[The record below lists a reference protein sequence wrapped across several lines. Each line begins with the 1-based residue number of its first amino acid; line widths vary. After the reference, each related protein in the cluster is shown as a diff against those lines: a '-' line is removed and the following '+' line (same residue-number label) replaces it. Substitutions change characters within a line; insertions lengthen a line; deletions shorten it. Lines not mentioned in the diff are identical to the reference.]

1 MAIEVQPMAY
11 WHDLSWS
18 VRQRELNED
27 GSITPGRIER
37 LEDLAFTYELERAEI
52 KTKWQKEIKYD
63 IFENPVTKKK
73 KDGKRKVVKINKQ
86 VIKPIFKQQSITF
99 STTYKTALGTL
110 DILGK
115 IEEIRE
121 MIGYAAPLVL
131 GREYWDT
138 HGKLTAWPRVWG
150 LFEMQLT
157 KVQVGQTQL
166 DELGRLLEATVK
178 FTLTQT
184 TDEAI
189 IAATMTQP
197 SDGTKLLLQAW
208 VKDGYNYEVVDPST
222 YKDKTNPKKKKW
234 FELIDGEYVKTQDT
248 TVNMSKTYYQRSIN
262 TKVVPTQYWSAI
274 NVIPDPNM
282 KALKK
287 QKKQDKQRAKKQA
300 KKALKEQVA
309 AINAQINGEATGG
322 TT

>member
-1 MAIEVQPMAY
+1 MAMEIQPMAY

-37 LEDLAFTYELERAEI
+37 LEDLAFTYELERAEVR
-52 KTKWQKEIKYD
+52 TKAYKEIKYD
-63 IFENPVTKKK
+63 IFDNPITKKK
-73 KDGKRKVVKINKQ
+73 KDGTKKVVGAKKQ
-86 VIKPIFKQQSITF
+86 YIKAVFKQQSITF

-138 HGKLTAWPRVWG
+138 YGKLTAWPRVWG

-184 TDEAI
+184 TDEAV

-208 VKDGYNYEVVDPST
+208 VKDGFNYELIDPST
-222 YKDKTNPKKKKW
+222 YEEGTNPKKSKW
-234 FELIDGEYVKTQDT
+234 FELIGDEYVKTQDKT
-248 TVNMSKTYYQRSIN
+248 INMSKTYYRRSIN
-262 TKVVPTQYWSAI
+262 QEVVPQQYWSAI

-287 QKKQDKQRAKKQA
+287 QKKQDKKRAKEEA
-300 KKALKEQVA
+300 KKAFKEAKQA
-309 AINAQINGEATGG
+309 LNEQINSI
-322 TT
+322 

>member
-1 MAIEVQPMAY
+1 MAMEIQPMAY

-37 LEDLAFTYELERAEI
+37 LEDLAFTYELERAEVR
-52 KTKWQKEIKYD
+52 TKAYKEIKYD
-63 IFENPVTKKK
+63 IFDNPITKKK
-73 KDGKRKVVKINKQ
+73 KDGTKKVVGAKKQ
-86 VIKPIFKQQSITF
+86 YIKAVFKQQSITF

-138 HGKLTAWPRVWG
+138 YGKLTAWPRVWG

-184 TDEAI
+184 TDEAV

-208 VKDGYNYEVVDPST
+208 VKDGFNYELIDPST
-222 YKDKTNPKKKKW
+222 YEEGTNPKKSKW
-234 FELIDGEYVKTQDT
+234 FELIGDEYVKTQDKT
-248 TVNMSKTYYQRSIN
+248 INMSKTYYRRSIN
-262 TKVVPTQYWSAI
+262 QEVVPQQYWSAI

-287 QKKQDKQRAKKQA
+287 QKKQDKKRAKEDA
-300 KKALKEQVA
+300 KKAFKEAKQA
-309 AINAQINGEATGG
+309 LNEQINSI
-322 TT
+322 

>member
-1 MAIEVQPMAY
+1 MEVQPMAY
-11 WHDLSWS
+11 WHDLSWA
-18 VRQRELNED
+18 VRQREVAED

-37 LEDLAFTYELERAEI
+37 LEDLAFTYELEKAEV
-52 KTKWQKEIKYD
+52 KTKAYKEISYD
-63 IFENPVTKKK
+63 IFDNPITKKK
-73 KDGKRKVVKINKQ
+73 KDGTKKVVTAKKQ
-86 VIKPIFKQQSITF
+86 YIKATFKQQSITF

-184 TDEAI
+184 TDEAV

-222 YKDKTNPKKKKW
+222 YEEGTNPKKNKW
-234 FELIDGEYVKTQDT
+234 FELIDGEYVKTKDK
-248 TVNMSKTYYQRSIN
+248 TVNQSKTYYQRSIN
-262 TKVVPTQYWSAI
+262 TDVVPTQYWSAI

-287 QKKQDKQRAKKQA
+287 QKKQDKKRKKEEA
-300 KKALKEQVA
+300 KKALKEQKR
-309 AINAQINGEATGG
+309 AINEQLNSETTGG
-322 TT
+322 

>member
-1 MAIEVQPMAY
+1 MEVQPMAY

-18 VRQRELNED
+18 VRQRELNAD

-37 LEDLAFTYELERAEI
+37 LEDLAFTYELEKAEV
-52 KTKWQKEIKYD
+52 KTKAIKEISYD
-63 IFENPVTKKK
+63 IFDNPIVKKK
-73 KDGKRKVVKINKQ
+73 KDGAKKVVTAKKQ
-86 VIKPIFKQQSITF
+86 YVKATFKQQSITF
-99 STTYKTALGTL
+99 TTTYKTALGTL

-157 KVQVGQTQL
+157 KVQVGQTKL

-208 VKDGYNYEVVDPST
+208 VKDGYNYELVDPST
-222 YKDKTNPKKKKW
+222 YTDETNPKKNKW
-234 FELIDGEYVKTQDT
+234 FELIDGEYVKTKDK
-248 TVNMSKTYYQRSIN
+248 TVNQSKTYYQRSIN
-262 TKVVPTQYWSAI
+262 QEVVPPQYWSAI

-287 QKKQDKQRAKKQA
+287 QKKQDKKRAKEEA
-300 KKALKEQVA
+300 KRALKEQKA
-309 AINAQINGEATGG
+309 AINAELNAQTQTGG
-322 TT
+322 

>member
-1 MAIEVQPMAY
+1 MAMEIQPMAY

-37 LEDLAFTYELERAEI
+37 LEDLAFTYELERAEV
-52 KTKWQKEIKYD
+52 KTKAYKEIKYD
-63 IFENPVTKKK
+63 IFDNPITKKK
-73 KDGKRKVVKINKQ
+73 KDGTKKVVGAKKQ
-86 VIKPIFKQQSITF
+86 YIKAVFKQQSITF

-138 HGKLTAWPRVWG
+138 YGKLTAWPRVWG

-184 TDEAI
+184 TDEAV

-208 VKDGYNYEVVDPST
+208 VKDGFNYELIDPST
-222 YKDKTNPKKKKW
+222 YEEGTNPKKSKW
-234 FELIDGEYVKTQDT
+234 FELIGDEYVKTQDKT
-248 TVNMSKTYYQRSIN
+248 INMSKTYYRRSIN
-262 TKVVPTQYWSAI
+262 QEVVPQQYWSAI

-287 QKKQDKQRAKKQA
+287 QKKQDKKRAKEDA
-300 KKALKEQVA
+300 KKAFKEAKQA
-309 AINAQINGEATGG
+309 LNEQINSI
-322 TT
+322 

>member
-1 MAIEVQPMAY
+1 MAMEIQPMAY

-37 LEDLAFTYELERAEI
+37 LEDLAFTYELERAEVR
-52 KTKWQKEIKYD
+52 TKAYKEIKYD
-63 IFENPVTKKK
+63 IFDNPITKKK
-73 KDGKRKVVKINKQ
+73 KDGTKKVVGAKKQ
-86 VIKPIFKQQSITF
+86 YIKAVFKQQSITF

-138 HGKLTAWPRVWG
+138 YGKLTAWPRVWG

-184 TDEAI
+184 TDEAV

-208 VKDGYNYEVVDPST
+208 VKDGFNYELIDPST
-222 YKDKTNPKKKKW
+222 YEEGTNPKKSKW
-234 FELIDGEYVKTQDT
+234 FELIGDEYVKTQDKT
-248 TVNMSKTYYQRSIN
+248 INMSKTYYRRSIN
-262 TKVVPTQYWSAI
+262 QEVVPQQYWSAI

-287 QKKQDKQRAKKQA
+287 QKKQDKKRAREDA
-300 KKALKEQVA
+300 KKAFKEAKQA
-309 AINAQINGEATGG
+309 LNEQINSI
-322 TT
+322 

>member
-1 MAIEVQPMAY
+1 MAMEIQPMAY

-37 LEDLAFTYELERAEI
+37 LEDLAFTYELERAEVR
-52 KTKWQKEIKYD
+52 TKAYKEIKYD
-63 IFENPVTKKK
+63 IFDNPITKKK
-73 KDGKRKVVKINKQ
+73 KDGTKKVVGAKKQ
-86 VIKPIFKQQSITF
+86 YIKAVFKQQSITF

-138 HGKLTAWPRVWG
+138 YGKLTAWPRVWG

-184 TDEAI
+184 TDEAV

-208 VKDGYNYEVVDPST
+208 VKDGFNYELIDPST
-222 YKDKTNPKKKKW
+222 YEEGTNPKKSKW
-234 FELIDGEYVKTQDT
+234 FELIGDEYVKTQDKT
-248 TVNMSKTYYQRSIN
+248 INMSKTYYRRSIN
-262 TKVVPTQYWSAI
+262 QEVVPQQYWSAI
-274 NVIPDPNM
+274 NVIPDPNL

-287 QKKQDKQRAKKQA
+287 QKKQDKKRAKEDA
-300 KKALKEQVA
+300 KKAFKEAKQA
-309 AINAQINGEATGG
+309 LNEQINSI
-322 TT
+322 

>member
-1 MAIEVQPMAY
+1 MELQPMAY

-18 VRQRELNED
+18 VRQREVAED
-27 GSITPGRIER
+27 GSIIPGRIER
-37 LEDLAFTYELERAEI
+37 LEDLAFSYELERAEV
-52 KTKWQKEIKYD
+52 KTKAIKEIKYD
-63 IFENPVTKKK
+63 IFDNPVTKKK
-73 KDGKRKVVKINKQ
+73 KDGTKKVVAAKKQ
-86 VIKPIFKQQSITF
+86 YIKAIFKNQSMTF

-157 KVQVGQTQL
+157 KVQVGQTKL

-184 TDEAI
+184 DDEAVI
-189 IAATMTQP
+189 GATMTQP

-222 YKDKTNPKKKKW
+222 YVLTGKKKTNPKKLKW
-234 FELIDGEYVKTQDT
+234 FELINDEYVKTQDK
-248 TVNMSKTYYQRSIN
+248 TVNESKTYYQRSIN
-262 TKVVPTQYWSAI
+262 KEVVPEQYWSAI

-287 QKKQDKQRAKKQA
+287 QKKQDKKRAKEEA
-300 KKALKEQVA
+300 KKAFKEQKR
-309 AINAQINGEATGG
+309 AINEELNR

>member
-1 MAIEVQPMAY
+1 MAMEIQPMAY

-37 LEDLAFTYELERAEI
+37 LEDLAFTYELERAEVR
-52 KTKWQKEIKYD
+52 TKAYKEIKYD
-63 IFENPVTKKK
+63 IFDNPITKKK
-73 KDGKRKVVKINKQ
+73 KDGTKKVVGAKKQ
-86 VIKPIFKQQSITF
+86 YIKAVFKQQSITF

-138 HGKLTAWPRVWG
+138 YGKLTAWPRVWG

-184 TDEAI
+184 TDEAV

-208 VKDGYNYEVVDPST
+208 VKDGFNYELIDPST
-222 YKDKTNPKKKKW
+222 YEEGANPKKSKW
-234 FELIDGEYVKTQDT
+234 FELIGDEYVKTQDKT
-248 TVNMSKTYYQRSIN
+248 INMSKTYYRRSIN
-262 TKVVPTQYWSAI
+262 QEVVPQQYWSAI

-287 QKKQDKQRAKKQA
+287 QKKQDKKRAKEDA
-300 KKALKEQVA
+300 KKAFKEAKQA
-309 AINAQINGEATGG
+309 LNEQINSI
-322 TT
+322 

>member
-1 MAIEVQPMAY
+1 M
-11 WHDLSWS
+11 
-18 VRQRELNED
+18 RQRELNED

-37 LEDLAFTYELERAEI
+37 LEDLAFTYELERAEVR
-52 KTKWQKEIKYD
+52 TKAYKEIKYD
-63 IFENPVTKKK
+63 IFDNPITKKK
-73 KDGKRKVVKINKQ
+73 KDGTKKVVGAKKQ
-86 VIKPIFKQQSITF
+86 YIKAVFKQQSITF

-138 HGKLTAWPRVWG
+138 YGKLTAWPRVWG

-184 TDEAI
+184 TDEAV

-208 VKDGYNYEVVDPST
+208 VKDGFNYELIDPST
-222 YKDKTNPKKKKW
+222 YEEGTNPKKSKW
-234 FELIDGEYVKTQDT
+234 FELIGDEYVKTQDKT
-248 TVNMSKTYYQRSIN
+248 INMSKTYYRRSIN
-262 TKVVPTQYWSAI
+262 QEVVPQQYWSAI

-287 QKKQDKQRAKKQA
+287 QKKQDKKRAREDA
-300 KKALKEQVA
+300 KKAFKEAKQA
-309 AINAQINGEATGG
+309 LNEQINSI
-322 TT
+322 

>member
-1 MAIEVQPMAY
+1 MAMEIQPMAY

-37 LEDLAFTYELERAEI
+37 LEDLAFTYELERAEVR
-52 KTKWQKEIKYD
+52 TKAYKEIKYD
-63 IFENPVTKKK
+63 IFDNPITKKK
-73 KDGKRKVVKINKQ
+73 KDGTKKVVGAKKQ
-86 VIKPIFKQQSITF
+86 YIKAVFKQQSITF

-138 HGKLTAWPRVWG
+138 YGKLTAWPRVWG

-184 TDEAI
+184 TDEAV

-208 VKDGYNYEVVDPST
+208 VKDGFNYELIDPST
-222 YKDKTNPKKKKW
+222 YEEGTNPKKSKW
-234 FELIDGEYVKTQDT
+234 FELIGDEYVKTQDKT
-248 TVNMSKTYYQRSIN
+248 INMSKTYYRRSIN
-262 TKVVPTQYWSAI
+262 QEVVPQQYWSAI

-287 QKKQDKQRAKKQA
+287 QKKQDKKRAKEDAKKAFKEA
-300 KKALKEQVA
+300 KKALNE
-309 AINAQINGEATGG
+309 QINSI
-322 TT
+322 